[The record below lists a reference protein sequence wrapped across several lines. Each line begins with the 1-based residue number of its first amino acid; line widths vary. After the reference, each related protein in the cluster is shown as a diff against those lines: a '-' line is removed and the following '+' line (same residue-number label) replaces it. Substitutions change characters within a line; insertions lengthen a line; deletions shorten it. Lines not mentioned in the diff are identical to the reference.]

1 MSEERLAI
9 LGGEPAFGAPLHVGG
24 PNVLDPERVLERIRG
39 ILERRWLTNDGPV
52 VREFEE
58 EVRGRAGVRHCVA
71 VCNATVGL
79 ELVIDA
85 LGMREEVV
93 VPSFTFVATAHAVA
107 RQGMTPVFADV
118 CEARHLLDPE
128 AVEAALSDRTT
139 GIVATH
145 LWGGVCDVDGLAA
158 LARRRGLRL
167 VFDAAH
173 AFGVSRAGIPVGG
186 FGDAEVFSFHATKF
200 VNSFEGGAVVTNDG
214 ALAERL
220 RRARNLGFV
229 GYDAVDAI
237 GGNGKMTEVC
247 AAMGLS
253 SLEGLDV
260 IVGANRRN
268 FEAYRGELGSIPGLR
283 LVEPAADEVGNYQY
297 VIVEVDEGACGLARD
312 LLARALWA
320 ENVRVRRYFF
330 PGCHRLA
337 AYRDRTASARTSL
350 ARTERIAARVLV
362 FPTGLS
368 VTPES
373 ARRIAALV
381 RRALLE
387 ARAVR
392 GVAAGEDDWTRAHA
406 RANGGGGR

>member
-1 MSEERLAI
+1 MSEQRLAI
-9 LGGEPAFGAPLHVGG
+9 LGGEPAFDAPLHVGC
-24 PNVLDPERVLERIRG
+24 PNVLDPERVVERIRG
-39 ILERRWLTNDGPV
+39 ILDRRWLTNDGPV

-58 EVRGRAGVRHCVA
+58 EVRRLADVRHCVA

-85 LGMREEVV
+85 LGMRDEVV

-107 RQGMTPVFADV
+107 RQGMAPIFADV
-118 CEARHLLDPE
+118 CEARHLLDPGS
-128 AVEAALSDRTT
+128 VEEALSDRTT

-173 AFGVSRAGIPVGG
+173 AFGVRRAGVPVGG

-220 RRARNLGFV
+220 RRARNFGFA
-229 GYDAVDAI
+229 GYDAVEAI

-268 FEAYRGELGSIPGLR
+268 FEAYREGLGGIPGLR
-283 LVEPAADEVGNYQY
+283 LIEPAADEVGNYQH
-297 VIVEVDEGACGLARD
+297 VIIEVNEEACGIGRN
-312 LLARALWA
+312 LLARTLWA
-320 ENVRVRRYFF
+320 ENIRVRRYFY
-330 PGCHRLA
+330 PGCHRMA
-337 AYRDRTASARTSL
+337 AYVERPASVRTSL
-350 ARTERIAARVLV
+350 ARTERIASRVLA

-373 ARRIAALV
+373 ARRVAALV
-381 RRALLE
+381 RLAFLDAQAIRE
-387 ARAVR
+387 A
-392 GVAAGEDDWTRAHA
+392 AADEDDWTRAHA
-406 RANGGGGR
+406 RANGGAGR